1 MLLTSK
7 QVADYLRIDRQTV
20 CNLARDGK
28 LPGFKLGRQWRFKK
42 ELLES
47 FIEENSNQP
56 SETEIH
62 HEEDT
67 DATAAKTSS

>member
-47 FIEENSNQP
+47 FIEENSNQL
-56 SETEIH
+56 H